1 MKGLSAIRRQGITR
15 GRHVLGIFLAAWMA
29 VILQP
34 CAVAG
39 DVEHDCPHCPPEMV
53 HEGHHEEAVS
63 DTDCAIGG
71 QIGYETR
78 NPQPKLDDVSSHVV
92 AFLRQVLDDIDLT
105 LGSHHR
111 FSSTKSHAFPSGPPL
126 NVLNCV
132 YLK

>member
-1 MKGLSAIRRQGITR
+1 
-15 GRHVLGIFLAAWMA
+15 
-29 VILQP
+29 
-34 CAVAG
+34 
-39 DVEHDCPHCPPEMV
+39 MV

-92 AFLRQVLDDIDLT
+92 VFLGQVLDNIDLT